1 MEEKSRRTNTPQVRF
16 KKNPDNGEGFYKKR
30 MDWAGIEP
38 AASPMPRERSTTD
51 LPARSTIVERHW
63 LKELFLAVLPNFFF
77 LTMRYTY
84 DNGEDSAG
92 SPLPPQY
99 LKR

>member
-1 MEEKSRRTNTPQVRF
+1 
-16 KKNPDNGEGFYKKR
+16 

-63 LKELFLAVLPNFFF
+63 LKELFLAGVKDFFF
-77 LTMRYTY
+77 FANDVFIGR
-84 DNGEDSAG
+84 DNEADSGGA
-92 SPLPPQY
+92 PVH
-99 LKR
+99 LK